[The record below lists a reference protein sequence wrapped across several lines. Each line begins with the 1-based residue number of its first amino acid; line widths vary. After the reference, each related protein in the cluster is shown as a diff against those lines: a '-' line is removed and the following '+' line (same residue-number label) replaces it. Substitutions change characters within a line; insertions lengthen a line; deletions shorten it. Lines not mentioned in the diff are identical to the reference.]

1 MANICEKVEKRQVT
15 VTETV
20 TVHVPESELIMDG
33 SYINFQEYK
42 NNQYILYSSYE
53 TMEDIRNQP
62 VNEEVDRD
70 FIHHDCLGEVD
81 DHWKDKYYTKIR
93 PQDISYS
100 EAYVISAKRLADHE
114 SGAAPLTA
122 KELVAALTV
131 RMCVNLRPRKKPRQV
146 RKKIKKNNLLYYNFL
161 S

>member
-1 MANICEKVEKRQVT
+1 MANICEKVEKRQIT
-15 VTETV
+15 ITETV
-20 TVHVPESELIMDG
+20 TVHVPDDEFKPCGKDIVV
-33 SYINFQEYK
+33 QEYK
-42 NNQYILYSSYE
+42 NDQYILYSSYE

-70 FIHHDCLGEVD
+70 FIHHECLGEVD
-81 DHWKDKYYTKIR
+81 NDWKDKYYTKIR

-114 SGAAPLTA
+114 SGAAPLTT

-146 RKKIKKNNLLYYNFL
+146 RKKIKK
-161 S
+161 